1 MCLQFSI
8 TPRASEAWL
17 VSHATGTYCQCTT
30 WRFFHFCWAVIAPQM
45 SCINSEC
52 SRLLKRAIFEFI
64 CCAAAHRHHHT
75 DHSWWCDPNLLL
87 NPARC
92 LPNGVKGKCCFA
104 SSLVKVILKALKSL
118 RGHVEFS
125 TKCHPTMNWASNH
138 VGFTIIRMYLQ
149 LKH

>member
-17 VSHATGTYCQCTT
+17 VSHATGMSCQCTT

-45 SCINSEC
+45 SCKVRVQQAFKEGHFWIH
-52 SRLLKRAIFEFI
+52 LL
-64 CCAAAHRHHHT
+64 CCCTSH
-75 DHSWWCDPNLLL
+75 HSWWCDPNLLL

-104 SSLVKVILKALKSL
+104 SFLVKVILKTLRSL
-118 RGHVEFS
+118 RGHVEFC